1 MNSISGAFF
10 HGLLSK
16 LGFFVFMHLKY
27 CFSIFLVQLWIL
39 LVFQVVKLETKY
51 LMLQDWNTNLGR
63 ENDSRLQQVMEL
75 ESSLRLQKQ
84 EHEALTVSSSSQLAS
99 LQNQIHLLQE
109 EIRVQDED
117 FEVEQQNTISAHLEN
132 FVSQRCLLDMKDKI
146 LVLSG
151 DCQNLLEELRCSKEQ
166 ISQLEQKNLI
176 QNKELKLLTNQ
187 GEILRARVYLILEA
201 LNIDVK
207 NGTLDYPT
215 DELLVQAVL
224 GKIRN
229 LVSSISGANDENQR
243 LQIEVLVLV
252 TLFKQCGLDKSH
264 LHDKLESRTKELLA
278 LACEKHMLMEITEQL
293 TIEKDDLV
301 SQVIF

>member
-1 MNSISGAFF
+1 MNTISGAFF

-166 ISQLEQKNLI
+166 ISQLEQKDLI

-264 LHDKLESRTKELLA
+264 LHDELESNKG
-278 LACEKHMLMEITEQL
+278 
-293 TIEKDDLV
+293 TIGFGVREAQAHGDN
-301 SQVIF
+301 